1 MVGFNIAYL
10 AVLVT
15 NAKGGGFR
23 ESKTAKT
30 DIFQGST
37 KLSEIY
43 LGQVEP
49 GQNSV
54 VVAVLKRVNPTW
66 SFINVSESGPGCNF
80 TQSENL
86 IRSSLR
92 HVGFD
97 NIMLQET
104 ANWQPA
110 EARRFDMVKD

>member
-43 LGQVEP
+43 LG
-49 GQNSV
+49 
-54 VVAVLKRVNPTW
+54 
-66 SFINVSESGPGCNF
+66 
-80 TQSENL
+80 
-86 IRSSLR
+86 
-92 HVGFD
+92 
-97 NIMLQET
+97 
-104 ANWQPA
+104 
-110 EARRFDMVKD
+110 